1 MSAGP
6 GRLRASA
13 PLLALALLFAAR
25 FADALGGAVLAFR
38 DAGYFFLPLRH
49 VVAEALRSGE
59 LPLWNDFASAGRAL
73 AANPNGAVFWPLTPL
88 LALLSPTALA
98 LVHAA
103 LAVLLLVL
111 ALRWAGL
118 SPWAASAGGAVL
130 LLSGAFQ
137 TLPILATTIAS
148 AAPLPLAAVALAGLD
163 PSDARGA
170 RRRAAVAGLS
180 LGVSLLGGEPVITAI
195 GGAGALLL
203 AAARGVLLLRSGE
216 RRGARGLAAWALAAV
231 LLSVL
236 VSSVQL
242 LPALGELSRSA
253 RGEGLRPEEGA
264 LFWSVAP
271 SRLLT
276 LLEPRLTGDPFAER
290 DEEYWGAG
298 TFDAGNPYFYD
309 LAVGLLPLALAL
321 SAGRDR
327 RGRAALLL
335 AGAGALLSLG
345 RNLPF
350 YEALGSVTSF
360 ARYPEKWW
368 LLATYGLAA
377 GAAVGAE
384 AVLGGGDPEARRAAR
399 RRFGATCLVLAA
411 PVLLLGLLA
420 FLSPAVLRSVLWGL
434 GLGTGPTP
442 APVVAGA
449 LVQPLVAASLS
460 LVLCAALARRL
471 SEGRLGERPV
481 AVALA
486 ALFLLDGAR
495 RVAGSCPATPREV
508 FERRTP
514 ALEAVL
520 AETPRGRFHDDA
532 ADLAGVAVRR
542 AREAGGLDPLRP
554 VTGILFGVRYAGEN
568 DVDRMTSAGS
578 FGSVKRLSALPWG
591 EEKLARLV
599 TQGVAVVRT
608 PAGGAELPGTE
619 EIRRDGGDRLVRV
632 LATRPQA
639 LLVPSALAVGEGGS
653 LDAVVRDPALALF
666 TAAVELPGPGGER
679 SYGTGRVETTGRTAS
694 RLSLRVT
701 CEGASCLLVLARS
714 FDPSFRAEVD
724 GRAVPTVVA
733 DGFLTALE
741 VPAGAHGVVL
751 SYRNPLLLAGAL
763 ATGAGLLVASA
774 LLLTARR
781 R

>member
-1 MSAGP
+1 MSGGP
-6 GRLRASA
+6 GRLGAAA
-13 PLLALALLFAAR
+13 PLLALAALFAAR

-49 VVAEALRSGE
+49 VVAELLRAGE
-59 LPLWNDFASAGRAL
+59 IPLWNDFASAGRAL

-88 LALLSPTALA
+88 LAVLTPTALS

-103 LAVLLLVL
+103 LAVLLLVV

-118 SPWAASAGGAVL
+118 SPWAAATGGAVL
-130 LLSGAFQ
+130 LFSGAFQ

-203 AAARGVLLLRSGE
+203 AAARGALLVRSGE
-216 RRGARGLAAWALAAV
+216 RRAARGLAAWALAAA

-242 LPALGELSRSA
+242 LPALGELARSA

-264 LFWSVAP
+264 LFWSVSPA
-271 SRLLT
+271 RLLT

-309 LAVGLLPLALAL
+309 LAVGLLPLALAAA
-321 SAGRDR
+321 AGRGR
-327 RGRAALLL
+327 RGKAALLL

-345 RNLPF
+345 RHLPG
-350 YEALGSVTSF
+350 YEAIGSLASF

-368 LLATYGLAA
+368 LLSTYGLAA
-377 GAAVGAE
+377 AAAAGAE
-384 AVLGGGDPEARRAAR
+384 AVFGEEEPESRRGSR
-399 RRFGATCLVLAA
+399 RRLAAACLVLAA

-420 FLSPAVLRSVLWGL
+420 FLSPTALRSFLWGL
-434 GLGTGPTP
+434 GLGTGTAP
-442 APVVAGA
+442 APVVAEA
-449 LVQPLVAASLS
+449 LLPPLVAASLS

-471 SEGRLGERPV
+471 AEGRLGERPV
-481 AVALA
+481 AAALA

-495 RVAGSCPATPREV
+495 RVAGSCPATPREA

-520 AETPRGRFHDDA
+520 AEMPRGRFFDDA
-532 ADLAGVAVRR
+532 ADLPGVAVRR

-554 VTGILFGVRYAGEN
+554 VTGVLFGVRYAGEN
-568 DVDRMTSAGS
+568 DVDRMTSSRS
-578 FGSVKRLSALPWG
+578 FASVKRLASLPWG

-608 PAGGAELPGTE
+608 PLGGAELPGTE

-632 LATRPQA
+632 LAPRPEA
-639 LLVPSALAVGEGGS
+639 LLVPSAIVVGEGGS
-653 LDAVVRDPALALF
+653 LDAASRDPALSLH

-679 SYGTGRVETTGRTAS
+679 SCGTGRVETTERTAS
-694 RLSLRVT
+694 RLSLRVA
-701 CEGASCLLVLARS
+701 CEGAACLLVLARG

-724 GRAVPTVVA
+724 GRAVPAAVA

-741 VPAGAHGVVL
+741 VPPGAHEVLL
-751 SYRNPLLLAGAL
+751 SYRNPLLLAGGL
-763 ATGAGLLVASA
+763 ATGTGLLAAAA
-774 LLLTARR
+774 LLLAARGR
-781 R
+781 